1 MEYKL
6 RRRLSV
12 SPVLAE
18 GMAKTSPLASNLK
31 KGERRVH
38 HGLED
43 NSTTEHLS

>member
-31 KGERRVH
+31 KGSEVGSSAWRTKTQ
-38 HGLED
+38 L
-43 NSTTEHLS
+43 T